1 MATPDAVD
9 RPAQLDADGAAAA
22 AAGPSAAGQVE
33 LTQPNLSQ
41 EVKAAQ
47 KAALA
52 DDGRRSDAWN
62 ELDRRAMLK
71 AGVADPESRSG
82 GSSDA
87 SRSSSGCRFSFG
99 GSATGKG
106 FFGRVSSSHPKV
118 SATSQ
123 SAPASS
129 AAGANGPVRR
139 RAAPTQPSST
149 AAYLP
154 NGGGAGGRRAWAGL
168 GAGH

>member
-139 RAAPTQPSST
+139 RAAPTQPSS
-149 AAYLP
+149 AA
-154 NGGGAGGRRAWAGL
+154 
-168 GAGH
+168 